1 MGVASK
7 RMPFQCPFIT
17 IGMKFWKTGKLVK
30 AISES
35 DFHRLQRSKGRGKDA
50 GPSKLNRSPVTIT
63 DSDSDVPSGIPIAK
77 KKRKIYHIP
86 HPPELSDSDSSPAPS
101 VGYAAGKMK
110 KMFVDVVGMIENI
123 NERLNTVYT
132 SSKHNYTYTVTMNVC
147 DDNTIVLTDTVERV
161 CQQQLSHKQPCGG
174 VA

>member
-123 NERLNTVYT
+123 NERLNTVSPEQSNKMLLKELFTCLICKQMT
-132 SSKHNYTYTVTMNVC
+132 SEVSRPVVPPCCKC
-147 DDNTIVLTDTVERV
+147 CVLFG
-161 CQQQLSHKQPCGG
+161 LHP
-174 VA
+174 